1 MKIQFLTPV
10 WHGADCY
17 REGDAADIDDEEADA
32 LIHQG
37 LAESVIEAEDTDP
50 ADPADPAAEVPV
62 DANGG
67 SKE

>member
-17 REGDAADIDDEEADA
+17 REGDAADIDDEEANA

-37 LAESVIEAEDTDP
+37 LAEAVIDAEGTNQ
-50 ADPADPAAEVPV
+50 ADSAVEVPV

>member
-17 REGDAADIDDEEADA
+17 REGDAADIDDEEANV

-37 LAESVIEAEDTDP
+37 LAEAVIEAEDTDP
-50 ADPADPAAEVPV
+50 AYPADPAAEVPV

>member
-17 REGDAADIDDEEADA
+17 REGDAADIDDEEANA

-37 LAESVIEAEDTDP
+37 LAEAVIDAEDT
-50 ADPADPAAEVPV
+50 DPADPAAEVPV